1 MNENKTITRKIYC
14 FFSHATQVRVKCFF
28 FSHATQVRIKCFFSL
43 IPPRPESNAFF
54 PCHPCQS
61 QLLFSLMP
69 PMSVNCF
76 FLALMPP
83 MSKSI
88 AFSLSCHP
96 CQSQLL
102 FYHATHVR
110 VSCFFSHATQVKVN
124 KTYHGNNLCGLCGNG
139 NSDPTDDFRDRRGAI
154 VDTADHFLRSWHV
167 RGACQTAAPGPRSTE
182 LVAACRPGS
191 SEAVRAE
198 SRCRGFFHRELS
210 ACASRVDVMPYVR

>member
-1 MNENKTITRKIYC
+1 MNENKTIARKIYC

-28 FSHATQVRIKCFFSL
+28 FSHATQVRIKCFFFSHATQARVKCFFFL
-43 IPPRPESNAFF
+43 MPPMSKSIAFFSNATHVSQLLFF
-54 PCHPCQS
+54 CSHATHVN

-69 PMSVNCF
+69 PMS
-76 FLALMPP
+76 
-83 MSKSI
+83 K
-88 AFSLSCHP
+88 
-96 CQSQLL
+96 
-102 FYHATHVR
+102 